1 MSPDVNET
9 IRYFSRL
16 LSERK
21 APWAIAGAL
30 AANAYR
36 LEARTTTDIDLVI
49 EIDEP
54 GYSELTGRLRQDGW
68 TMRPAGGERLAFPD
82 IARLRHPSL
91 MPADLLLA
99 KTPYQSTAVA
109 RAAFVDVLSSG
120 EPLPCLTAEDVV
132 IHKLLASRHRD
143 LDDLDSLAK
152 AGVALDEDYVR
163 RWCEEWEILDRWE
176 NYRRSRPFPA
186 GRK

>member
-21 APWAIAGAL
+21 ARWVIAGAL

-36 LEARTTTDIDLVI
+36 LEARTTSDVDLVI

-54 GYSELTGRLRQDGW
+54 DYTDLVRRLQQDGW
-68 TMRPAGGERLAFPD
+68 TVRPAGGERLAFPD

-99 KTPYQSTAVA
+99 KTPYQSTAIR
-109 RAAFVDVLSSG
+109 RAALVDVLSSG
-120 EPLPCLTAEDVV
+120 ELLPCLSPEDVV
-132 IHKLLASRHRD
+132 VHKLLASRHRD
-143 LDDLDSLAK
+143 LDDLESLAK

-163 RWCEEWEILDRWE
+163 RWCEEWQILDRWE
-176 NYRRSRPFPA
+176 DYRRSRPFSA
-186 GRK
+186 SRN